1 MKRLLTLLL
10 LTLGSVTSLGA
21 IAQQAPYPN
30 RMIKIV
36 VANPPGG
43 QTDIASRI
51 VAQEMSVILKQ
62 PISIENKPGANSNLG
77 AVYVKGQPADGY
89 TLIVAA
95 INNFG
100 SNPALLKNMPYEPL
114 VDFKMIVQTIASPNV
129 LVVSQQSDYKSL
141 QDVLSAA
148 KAKPGELTY
157 GSAGAGSSM
166 FLFMELLKSHTK
178 VDIRHVPYQGS
189 ARANID
195 LIGGQIDMQFD
206 SMPGAIALIDAK
218 KLRPIV
224 ISSAKRAPLLS
235 EVPTVQEAGIP
246 GFEAESWIGF
256 AAPKGTPDDVIAI
269 LNKAANQALQSP
281 KVRDQLLGLGT
292 RPVGGT
298 PQEFTDFVQKQMTMW
313 KKMVGDNNIQQN

>member
-21 IAQQAPYPN
+21 IAQQAPYPH

-43 QTDIASRI
+43 QTDIVSRI

-129 LVVSQQSDYKSL
+129 LVVSQQSD
-141 QDVLSAA
+141 
-148 KAKPGELTY
+148 
-157 GSAGAGSSM
+157 
-166 FLFMELLKSHTK
+166 
-178 VDIRHVPYQGS
+178 
-189 ARANID
+189 
-195 LIGGQIDMQFD
+195 
-206 SMPGAIALIDAK
+206 
-218 KLRPIV
+218 
-224 ISSAKRAPLLS
+224 
-235 EVPTVQEAGIP
+235 
-246 GFEAESWIGF
+246 
-256 AAPKGTPDDVIAI
+256 
-269 LNKAANQALQSP
+269 
-281 KVRDQLLGLGT
+281 
-292 RPVGGT
+292 
-298 PQEFTDFVQKQMTMW
+298 
-313 KKMVGDNNIQQN
+313 

>member
-43 QTDIASRI
+43 QTDIVSRI

>member
-1 MKRLLTLLL
+1 MCIRD
-10 LTLGSVTSLGA
+10 
-21 IAQQAPYPN
+21 
-30 RMIKIV
+30 R
-36 VANPPGG
+36 
-43 QTDIASRI
+43 
-51 VAQEMSVILKQ
+51 
-62 PISIENKPGANSNLG
+62 ISIENKPGANSNLG

-141 QDVLSAA
+141 QDILSAA

-166 FLFMELLKSHTK
+166 FLFMELLKSYTK

-206 SMPGAIALIDAK
+206 SMPGAIALIEAK

-235 EVPTVQEAGIP
+235 EVPTVQEAGIL

-269 LNKAANQALQSP
+269 LNQAANQALQSP
-281 KVRDQLLGLGT
+281 KVREQLLGLGT

-298 PQEFTDFVQKQMTMW
+298 PQEFTNFVQKQMAMW